1 MKNTFFLMAA
11 MLFAAF
17 ANADPLPLAALMNDV
32 DRDPTVQA
40 ATADVDVALGEHA
53 MRESESGWQVYAGAS
68 VGRFRELVTDTL
80 VNDYYGR
87 TYSVGVR
94 YPLLGSLRRQL
105 EAVQASEST
114 IDYQKLQ
121 VVLRRAERRLALRAA
136 YADWWRAQQEQLWCK
151 PLQATVNQ
159 ALLQLRRRER
169 DGLMLSSE
177 ANLARNGWNQIQAL
191 CSDKSAAELDTRAT
205 LEALVQHPLPADA
218 TAVGDPLA
226 EHPQPLTA
234 WQVAL
239 EQQPRMAARR
249 VRVTEAGK
257 NRDEPWYDDI
267 ESNISV
273 GYNVEDRSGVTT
285 QGHGLVASLNFLM
298 PLNVVGHSS
307 ARHQA
312 NVARYIS
319 AMKQLLAERR
329 NLMVELGQ
337 SLRLQRE
344 ARQELQSRDEE
355 LAASKLLLSDR
366 RARSGLDEEGGY
378 SALQDAE
385 RQVYQAG
392 FARIAAWHRL
402 WLQDA
407 ALRLLVDGDLRAEAL
422 LGSGR
427 MNWQGQAGQGV
438 AAAATV
444 GAAVATVGATVA
456 AGPPRAANSSWLQG
470 VYVWDSAALLDPAR
484 RTTELM
490 ALGGAG
496 MRQVYIGIN
505 ATQLGQLTQTKQA
518 LAALLEEARTRDL
531 RVGLLLGDS
540 AWINPSDRGQ
550 LTALIGSLKDL
561 PFSSLHLDLEVE
573 QLGVP
578 VPDDRLQDWVDTVA
592 AAAKASPW
600 PVDISSHYRWFAAP
614 KVGQT
619 CVPCALSRMGVTGV
633 SLMIYT
639 RNPKR
644 STELAARIARRW
656 PNLSFRLAQ
665 SVEPQLT
672 RQESWAGASPNQ
684 LDEQEERWRAKLE
697 PLGVTGIDW
706 QDWRA
711 YPRFT
716 QSAQK

>member
-1 MKNTFFLMAA
+1 MKNTFFLMAI
-11 MLFAAF
+11 LFFSVF

-32 DRDPTVQA
+32 EHDPTVQA
-40 ATADVDVALGEHA
+40 ASADVDVARGEHA

-80 VNDYYGR
+80 INDYYGR

-114 IDYQKLQ
+114 TQYQKLQ
-121 VVLRRAERRLALRAA
+121 VALRRAERRLALRTA
-136 YADWWRAQQEQLWCK
+136 YADWWRAQQEQLWCA
-151 PLQATVNQ
+151 PLQTTVNR
-159 ALLQLRRRER
+159 AFLQLRRRER

-177 ANLARNGWNQIQAL
+177 ANLARNGWKQLQTL
-191 CSDKSAAELDTRAT
+191 CSDKAGAELDTRAT
-205 LEALVQHPLPADA
+205 LETLVQHPLPADA
-218 TAVGDPLA
+218 TAVDDPLA
-226 EHPQPLTA
+226 QHPQPLTA

-257 NRDEPWYDDI
+257 NRDQPWYEDI
-267 ESNISV
+267 ESNISI
-273 GYNVEDRSGVTT
+273 GYNIEDRSGVTT

-298 PLNVVGHSS
+298 PLEVGSHSS

-344 ARQELQSRDEE
+344 ARQELESRDEE
-355 LAASKLLLSDR
+355 LAAAKLLLNDR
-366 RARSGLDEEGGY
+366 RARSSLDEEGSY
-378 SALQDAE
+378 SQIQDAQ
-385 RQVYQAG
+385 RQIYQAG

-407 ALRLLVDGDLRAEAL
+407 SLRLLVDGDPQADVL
-422 LGSGR
+422 LGAQR
-427 MNWQGQAGQGV
+427 VRWLGQAAQG
-438 AAAATV
+438 AAAADPV
-444 GAAVATVGATVA
+444 GTTVA
-456 AGPPRAANSSWLQG
+456 AGPPRATASSWSQG
-470 VYVWDSAALLDPAR
+470 VYVWDSAALLDSTR

-496 MRQVYIGIN
+496 MRQIYLGLN
-505 ATQLGQLTQTKQA
+505 AAQLGQLAQTKQS
-518 LAALLEEARTRDL
+518 LAALLEEARTRNL
-531 RVGLLLGDS
+531 RIGLLLGDS

-550 LTALIGSLKDL
+550 LIALIGSLKEL

-578 VPDDRLQDWVDTVA
+578 VPDDHLQNWVDTVA
-592 AAAKASPW
+592 AAVKASPW
-600 PVDISSHYRWFAAP
+600 PVEISSHYRWFAAP

-619 CVPCALSRMGVTGV
+619 CVPCELSRMRVAGV

-644 STELAARIARRW
+644 STELAAQIARRW
-656 PNLSFRLAQ
+656 PSLSFRLAQ
-665 SVEPQLT
+665 SVESQLT
-672 RQESWAGASPNQ
+672 PQESWAGVSPNQ
-684 LDEQEERWRAKLE
+684 LDEQEQRWRAKLE

-706 QDWRA
+706 QDWHS

-716 QSAQK
+716 QSAQR